1 MEHLSVNLKNCYG
14 IKKLEKCHFHFKKS
28 KGCLIY
34 ASNGTMKT
42 SFAKTFLDISK
53 GRDPKEI
60 VHKLTPSWNI
70 KKKETETGP
79 SINIDPAEIFVIQS
93 YSDDI
98 YKDSI
103 KFDNISFLLVKED
116 LKTEYDEIYKD
127 IEKNKKNIFNKI
139 KTYGLTA
146 KKIEEIFLNDF
157 DAHDGNFLELLLSLE
172 FKIDRNHLFPV
183 DEFKY
188 NDLFNDKTL
197 KFLEKEDIA
206 DLIQKYTTK
215 YSDLVDKSEIFE
227 KNVFTHNNA
236 ISVGKQLNDNGFFGA
251 EHKIKLKNRTD
262 FITSQKELDDI
273 VQAEKKSI
281 LSESELNEWFEEIDN
296 QLNTNR
302 ELRDLRK
309 ILEKHKELI
318 PELNNIPEFRRKI
331 LISILNKEHEAY
343 FELLT
348 IYKTSKIR
356 IEEIIHTAKTEKA
369 DWEEVVELFNQR
381 FVVPF
386 ELEVSNQEDVILKDE
401 VPVVKFKYK
410 DELHDD
416 VFLENDALLNVLS
429 NGEKRALY
437 LLNII
442 YEIQIKRENQQRTL
456 IVADDIVDSF
466 DYQNKY
472 AIVEYLN
479 DILND
484 DLFKILIL
492 THNFDFYRTVGSRL
506 GIKGNSFM
514 AVKDNDKI
522 NIIKGGKYHENI
534 FKLWK
539 KELENEIIDQRVL
552 IATIPFVRNLVEYIG
567 SDEDH
572 FDSLTNLLHIK
583 EDTKSFKLSELNQIY
598 KDVWNLDFKIETDSE
613 IFDII
618 LDEAENIHAD
628 TSTNLKLENKIALSI
643 AIRLLAEE
651 VMINKITDKSKIA
664 AINRDQT
671 RKLFN
676 EYKNEFEF
684 DPLLK
689 SLEQVNLMTPENIH
703 LNSFMYEPILDMSDN
718 HLRNLYTQIKEA
730 HDARDS
736 T

>member
-1 MEHLSVNLKNCYG
+1 MEQLSVNLKNCYG
-14 IKKLEKCHFHFKKS
+14 INKLNCHLNFKKK

-42 SFAKTFLDISK
+42 SFANTFLDISK
-53 GRDPKEI
+53 DRNPKEL

-79 SINIDPAEIFVIQS
+79 STNIEPTEIFVIQS
-93 YSDDI
+93 YSDEI

-127 IEKNKKNIFNKI
+127 IEKNKKNLFNKI
-139 KTYGLTA
+139 KSYGLTA

-157 DAHDGNFLELLLSLE
+157 EWHDGNFLELLLSLE
-172 FKIDRNHLFPV
+172 SKIDGNSLFPV

-188 NDLFNDKTL
+188 KDLFNVKTL

-236 ISVGKQLNDNGFFGA
+236 ISVGKQLNANGFFDA
-251 EHKIKLKNRTD
+251 EHKILLKNRTD
-262 FITSQKELDDI
+262 VIKSQEELDEI
-273 VQAEKKSI
+273 IQAEKESI
-281 LSESELNEWFEEIDN
+281 LSESELNEWFEEIDS
-296 QLNTNR
+296 QLNTNQ

-309 ILEKHKELI
+309 ILEASKELI
-318 PELNNIPEFRRKI
+318 PELNDIPEFKRKI
-331 LISILNKEHEAY
+331 LISILNKESEVY
-343 FELLT
+343 LKLLD
-348 IYKTSKIR
+348 IYKTSKVR
-356 IEEIIHTAKTEKA
+356 IEGIIDKAKNEKGE
-369 DWEEVVELFNQR
+369 WEKVVKLFNER
-381 FVVPF
+381 FIVPF

-410 DELHDD
+410 DESKGD
-416 VFLENDALLNVLS
+416 VFLEDDALINVLS

-442 YEIQIKRENQQRTL
+442 YEIQIKRENQQPTL
-456 IVADDIVDSF
+456 IIADDIVDSF

-479 DILND
+479 DILNEEI
-484 DLFKILIL
+484 FKIIIL
-492 THNFDFYRTVGSRL
+492 THNFDFYRTAGSRL
-506 GIKGNSFM
+506 DIKGNSFM
-514 AVKDNDKI
+514 AVKDKDKI
-522 NIIKGGKYHENI
+522 SILKGGKYHENI
-534 FKLWK
+534 FRLWK
-539 KELENEIIDQRVL
+539 TELEKETIDQRVL
-552 IATIPFVRNLVEYIG
+552 VATIPFVRNLVEYIG

-572 FDSLTNLLHIK
+572 FDSLTRLLHIK
-583 EDTKSFKLSELNQIY
+583 DDTKSFKLSELNEIY
-598 KDVWNLDFKIETDSE
+598 KDVWNLDLNIETDSDV
-613 IFDII
+613 FNII
-618 LDEAENIHAD
+618 LNEAENIHSD

-651 VMINKITDKSKIA
+651 IMIDKITDKAKIA
-664 AINRDQT
+664 AIDGNQT

-676 EYKNEFEF
+676 EYKNEFEE

-703 LNSFMYEPILDMSDN
+703 LNSFMYEPILDMHDD
-718 HLRNLYTQIKEA
+718 HLKNLYTEIKEA
-730 HDARDS
+730 HDARD
-736 T
+736 TA